1 MSTCAVLF
9 AKKPAPGAV
18 KTRLQSLISA
28 HDAARLYEAMLLDC
42 ATVLYAT
49 SAATKVIAFAPAHAK
64 DALHTLLAPI
74 GVFEYVPQ
82 PDGDLG
88 ERMEGL
94 MQWAF
99 ARGTERVVLVGSDSP
114 SLPATYIDEGL
125 ALLREKEVV
134 LGPSTDSGY
143 CLVGR
148 RKGES
153 RIFQDVAWS
162 TGMVLEQTLARLGA
176 QTLGLLPPWYD
187 VDTPD
192 EAGFLKVHLE
202 ALARAGSAQGQH
214 SLAVLRDLA
223 VGSLAEQGFPVV

>member
-9 AKKPAPGAV
+9 AKEPVPGAV
-18 KTRLQSLISA
+18 KTRLQSLMSA
-28 HDAARLYEAMLLDC
+28 ADAARLYEAMLLDC
-42 ATVLYAT
+42 ATALHTT
-49 SAATKVIAFAPAHAK
+49 SAKTKVIAFAPVDAE
-64 DALHTLLAPI
+64 DALRTLLTPI

-99 ARGTERVVLVGSDSP
+99 ARGAERVVIVGSDSP
-114 SLPATYIDEGL
+114 SLPAAYIDEGL

-134 LGPSTDSGY
+134 LGPSTDGGY
-143 CLVGR
+143 YLVGR

-162 TGMVLEQTLARLGA
+162 TGMVLRQTLERLGE
-176 QTLGLLPPWYD
+176 QSLGVLPPWYD
-187 VDTPD
+187 VDTPA

-202 ALARAGSAQGQH
+202 ALARAGSTQGQH
-214 SLAVLRDLA
+214 SLAVLRDLE
-223 VGSLAEQGFPVV
+223 LPQP

>member
-9 AKKPAPGAV
+9 AKKPDPGAV
-18 KTRLQSLISA
+18 KTRLQSHLGA
-28 HDAARLYEAMLLDC
+28 QDAARLYEALLLDC
-42 ATVLYAT
+42 ATALH
-49 SAATKVIAFAPAHAK
+49 ATKAETKVVAFAPVNAE
-64 DALHTLLAPI
+64 DALRTLLTPI
-74 GVFEYVPQ
+74 GAFEYVPQ

-99 ARGTERVVLVGSDSP
+99 ARGAERVVLVGSDSP
-114 SLPATYIDEGL
+114 SLPAAYIDEGL

-134 LGPSTDSGY
+134 LGPSTDGGY
-143 CLVGR
+143 YLVGR

-162 TGMVLEQTLARLGA
+162 TGEVLEQTLVRLGT

-187 VDTPD
+187 VDTPAD
-192 EAGFLKVHLE
+192 AGFLKVHLE
-202 ALARAGSAQGQH
+202 ALARAGSTQGQH

-223 VGSLAEQGFPVV
+223 LPLP

>member
-18 KTRLQSLISA
+18 KTRLQRLVSA

-42 ATVLYAT
+42 ATVLHAT
-49 SAATKVIAFAPAHAK
+49 QAATKVVAFAPA
-64 DALHTLLAPI
+64 DAEEALRTLLAPI
-74 GVFEYVPQ
+74 GTFEYVPQ
-82 PDGDLG
+82 PEGDLG
-88 ERMEGL
+88 QRMEGL

-99 ARGTERVVLVGSDSP
+99 AQKAERVVLVGSDSP
-114 SLPATYIDEGL
+114 SLPVEYIDEGL

-134 LGPSTDSGY
+134 LGPSTDGGY
-143 CLVGR
+143 YLVGR

-162 TGMVLEQTLARLGA
+162 TGMVLEQTLARLGT
-176 QTLGLLPPWYD
+176 QKLGLLPPWYD
-187 VDTPD
+187 VDTPA

-202 ALARAGSAQGQH
+202 ALARAGSPLGQH
-214 SLAVLRDLA
+214 SLAVLRDL
-223 VGSLAEQGFPVV
+223 VLPLP

>member
-9 AKKPAPGAV
+9 AKKPVPGAV
-18 KTRLQSLISA
+18 KTRLQRLMSA
-28 HDAARLYEAMLLDC
+28 RDAARLYEAMLLDC
-42 ATVLYAT
+42 ATTLHAT
-49 SAATKVIAFAPAHAK
+49 TAAAKVVAFAPVDAE
-64 DALHTLLAPI
+64 DALRALLDPI
-74 GVFEYVPQ
+74 GVFEYAPQ

-88 ERMEGL
+88 KRMEGL

-99 ARGTERVVLVGSDSP
+99 ARGAERVVLVGSDSP
-114 SLPATYIDEGL
+114 SLPASYIDEGL
-125 ALLREKEVV
+125 ALLCEKEVV
-134 LGPSTDSGY
+134 LGPSMDGGY

-162 TGMVLEQTLARLGA
+162 TGLVLEQTLARLGT

-187 VDTPD
+187 VDTPAD
-192 EAGFLKVHLE
+192 VRFLKVHLE
-202 ALARAGSAQGQH
+202 ALAWSGSSQGQH

-223 VGSLAEQGFPVV
+223 LPLP

>member
-18 KTRLQSLISA
+18 KTRLQSHLSA
-28 HDAARLYEAMLLDC
+28 RDAARLYEALLLDC
-42 ATVLYAT
+42 ATVLHAT
-49 SAATKVIAFAPAHAK
+49 TAATKVVAFAPA
-64 DALHTLLAPI
+64 DAEEALRTLLTPI

-82 PDGDLG
+82 IGADLG
-88 ERMEGL
+88 QRMEGL

-99 ARGTERVVLVGSDSP
+99 ARGAERVVLVGSDSP
-114 SLPATYIDEGL
+114 SLPAAYIDEGL
-125 ALLREKEVV
+125 SLLREKEVV
-134 LGPSTDSGY
+134 LGPSMDGGY
-143 CLVGR
+143 YLVGR

-162 TGMVLEQTLARLGA
+162 TGMVLEQTLARLGT

-187 VDTPD
+187 VDTPV

-202 ALARAGSAQGQH
+202 ALARAGSTQGQH

-223 VGSLAEQGFPVV
+223 LPLP

>member
-18 KTRLQSLISA
+18 KTRLQSHLSA
-28 HDAARLYEAMLLDC
+28 HAAARLYEGLLLDC
-42 ATVLYAT
+42 ATALHAT
-49 SAATKVIAFAPAHAK
+49 QAVAKVVAFTPAHAG
-64 DALHTLLAPI
+64 DALRTLLAPI

-82 PDGDLG
+82 PEGDLG
-88 ERMEGL
+88 QRMEGL

-114 SLPATYIDEGL
+114 SLPAAYIDEGL

-134 LGPSTDSGY
+134 LGPSTDGGY
-143 CLVGR
+143 YLVGR
-148 RKGES
+148 QKGES

-162 TGMVLEQTLARLGA
+162 TEMVFEQTLARLGT

-187 VDTPD
+187 VDTPTD
-192 EAGFLKVHLE
+192 ARFLKVHLE
-202 ALARAGSAQGQH
+202 ALARTGSTQGQH

-223 VGSLAEQGFPVV
+223 LPLP